1 MNNHEAERSDRSE
14 AGIVQLRAGRGPA
27 LVVTLLGALIA
38 ATGAVRSQNERD
50 ALVVEASGKVIVRES
65 IEGPGTVP
73 VGAILMWSGDPAR
86 LPPGWVL
93 CDGENHTPD
102 LRGRFIAGLD
112 PRAAD
117 YATTGKTGGVERVV
131 LGPAELGNHTHAIP
145 QNGAAAGGQTFGFG
159 RLAEFKVL
167 ADVPVFCPA
176 TGGPSPAAAAPAA
189 PPAAHENRP
198 PYLVLAYIMYTGPV
212 PPTP

>member
-14 AGIVQLRAGRGPA
+14 AGMVQLRAGRGPV

-38 ATGAVRSQNERD
+38 AAGAVRSQNERD
-50 ALVVEASGKVIVRES
+50 ALVVEASGKVLVRES

-86 LPPGWVL
+86 LPPGWAL
-93 CDGENHTPD
+93 CDGEHHTPD

-117 YATTGKTGGVERVV
+117 YAVAGKTGGVERVV
-131 LGPAELGNHTHAIP
+131 LRPEELGIHTHQIEP
-145 QNGAAAGGQTFGFG
+145 SGKGLSSGNVKVGMVS
-159 RLAEFKVL
+159 FKVS
-167 ADVPVFCPA
+167 ADTPVF
-176 TGGPSPAAAAPAA
+176 GPSTAGPSPAA